1 MADTFKPINK
11 KERLVIL
18 DVLRGFAL
26 VGILFANI
34 LSWSGIKFMLIS
46 DIQALGDFST
56 DVLLYN
62 LLKYFVDTKF
72 YTIFSILFGI
82 GFSMQITKYKNAPG
96 FIPLYRRRL
105 VLLFVIGLM
114 HAILWSGDILT
125 LYALVGFILV
135 MFRNMETKNFFK
147 ISMLLL
153 LVPMVAD
160 VIYMF
165 TFAADIES
173 MPKIALK
180 VYPDVYPTDVVSA
193 FQSGELL
200 TTLKM
205 NLHNLVW
212 RWFDFIPSGR
222 PFKVLALFMLGYYFY
237 KVNFFSDFAAKWK
250 NFIFLFVIGM
260 GFTVVSIEMGG
271 SIAVFSKDWGNV
283 LFKVL
288 HEIGQFS
295 LAISYMVLL
304 NLLVKKFPNFFVW
317 YLLKNYGRMSLT
329 SYIGQT
335 VIGIIVFYPIIA
347 FGYFATLSLT
357 DVYTIAILILIFQI
371 AISILWLKY
380 FAFGPIEYL
389 WRCAIHKEWFRLLI
403 KKDKKA

>member
-26 VGILFANI
+26 MGILFANI

-46 DIQALGDFST
+46 DIHALGDFSS
-56 DVLLYN
+56 DVLLYH

-82 GFSMQITKYKNAPG
+82 GFSMQITKYKDSPG

-105 VLLFVIGLM
+105 ALLFVIGLI
-114 HAILWSGDILT
+114 HACMWSGDILT
-125 LYALVGFILV
+125 LYALVGFVLV
-135 MFRNMETKNFFK
+135 MFRNMETRNFLK
-147 ISMLLL
+147 IAILLL
-153 LVPMVAD
+153 IVPMVAD
-160 VIYMF
+160 IIYML
-165 TFAADIES
+165 TFASGIES

-180 VYPDVYPTDVVSA
+180 VYHDIYPTEVVGA
-193 FQSGELL
+193 FQSGEFFP
-200 TTLKM
+200 TLKM
-205 NLHNLVW
+205 NLHNLAW

-222 PFKVLALFMLGYYFY
+222 PFKVLALFMLGFYFY
-237 KVNFFSDFAAKWK
+237 KVNFFSDFATKWK
-250 NFIFLFVIGM
+250 NFIMLFVIGLA
-260 GFTVVSIEMGG
+260 FTSISIEMGG

-283 LFKVL
+283 LYKIL
-288 HEIGQFS
+288 HEIGQFG

-304 NLLVKKFPNFFVW
+304 NLLVRRFPNFFAW

-335 VIGIIVFYPIIA
+335 VIGIIVFYPLVA
-347 FGYFATLSLT
+347 FGYFARLSLT
-357 DVYTIAILILIFQI
+357 DVYLVALYVLAFQI
-371 AISILWLKY
+371 IFSILWLKY

-389 WRCAIHKEWFRLLI
+389 WRCAIYKKWFPILNKNR
-403 KKDKKA
+403 

>member
-26 VGILFANI
+26 MGILFANI

-46 DIQALGDFST
+46 DIHALGDFSS
-56 DVLLYN
+56 DVLLYH

-82 GFSMQITKYKNAPG
+82 GFSMQITKYKDSPG

-105 VLLFVIGLM
+105 ALLFVIGLI
-114 HAILWSGDILT
+114 HACMWSGDILT
-125 LYALVGFILV
+125 LYALVGFVLV
-135 MFRNMETKNFFK
+135 MFRNMETKSFLK
-147 ISMLLL
+147 IAILLL
-153 LVPMVAD
+153 IVPMVAD
-160 VIYMF
+160 IIYML
-165 TFAADIES
+165 TFAPRIES

-180 VYPDVYPTDVVSA
+180 VYPDIYPTEVVGS
-193 FQSGELL
+193 FQSGEFFP
-200 TTLKM
+200 TLKM

-222 PFKVLALFMLGYYFY
+222 PFKVLALFMLGFYFY
-237 KVNFFSDFAAKWK
+237 KVNFFSDFGAKWR
-250 NFIFLFVIGM
+250 NFFILFIIGFIFTSI
-260 GFTVVSIEMGG
+260 SIELGG

-283 LFKVL
+283 LYKVL
-288 HEIGQFS
+288 HEIGQFG

-304 NLLVKKFPNFFVW
+304 NLLVRKFPNFFVW

-335 VIGIIVFYPIIA
+335 VIGIIVFYPLIA
-347 FGYFATLSLT
+347 FGYFARLSLT
-357 DVYTIAILILIFQI
+357 DVYFVALYILAFQI
-371 AISILWLKY
+371 IFSILWLKY

-389 WRCAIHKEWFRLLI
+389 WRCAIYKKWFPLII
-403 KKDKKA
+403 KKEKKV

>member
-1 MADTFKPINK
+1 MADNYKPTGK

-26 VGILFANI
+26 MGILFANI

-46 DIQALGDFST
+46 DIQALGDFSS
-56 DVLLYN
+56 DVFLYH

-82 GFSMQITKYKNAPG
+82 GFSMQITKYKDSPG

-105 VLLFVIGLM
+105 ALLFVIGVM
-114 HAILWSGDILT
+114 HAIMWSGDILT
-125 LYALVGFILV
+125 LYALMGFVLV
-135 MFRNMETKNFFK
+135 LFRDLDTKTFLK
-147 ISMLLL
+147 IAIALLI
-153 LVPMVAD
+153 VPMIAD
-160 VIYMF
+160 VIYML

-173 MPKIALK
+173 LPKIALK
-180 VYPDVYPTDVVSA
+180 VFPDKLPSEVVGA
-193 FQSGELL
+193 FQSGELIP
-200 TTLKM
+200 TLKM

-222 PFKVLALFMLGYYFY
+222 PFKVLALFMLGFY
-237 KVNFFSDFAAKWK
+237 LYKINFFNDFASKWK
-250 NFIFLFVIGM
+250 NFLFLFIIGIS
-260 GFTVVSIEMGG
+260 FTTISINLGG

-283 LFKVL
+283 LYKVL
-288 HEIGQFS
+288 HEIGQFT
-295 LAISYMVLL
+295 LAISYMVFL

-335 VIGIIVFYPIIA
+335 VIGIIVFYPLIA

-357 DVYTIAILILIFQI
+357 DVYIIAVFILGFQI
-371 AISILWLKY
+371 AFSIIWLRY

-389 WRCAIHKEWFRLLI
+389 WRCAIHKKWFPLLI
-403 KKDKKA
+403 KD